1 MSLIDLA
8 LAAIVIAMVLSMYRI
23 LRGPSGADRG
33 AGSDMIFF
41 GFVSLV
47 ALLGVRLSTSLLV
60 DIVLVATLVGLL
72 AAVSLARLT
81 AGGKR

>member
-8 LAAIVIAMVLSMYRI
+8 LTAVVLAMVLSVYRI
-23 LRGPSGADRG
+23 VRGPSGADRG

-47 ALLGVRLSTSLLV
+47 ALLGVRLGTSLLV
-60 DIVLVATLVGLL
+60 DIVVVATLVGFL